1 MEDKSR
7 QELEDLLIEAR
18 KESVQTKMTRF
29 NLRLILFIVVFAL
42 ANVIM
47 FPYDY
52 ATDRPDDPDGFF
64 VGMTIQLFIIPIC
77 CLPLSLIVGIFR
89 FAPWKFGNRFYRA
102 FLLSVFMLCA
112 LLSLVL
118 MLSLAGII
126 P

>member
-1 MEDKSR
+1 MEENSR

-18 KESVQTKMTRF
+18 KESVQAKMTHF
-29 NLRLILFIVVFAL
+29 NLRLMLFIVIFAL

-77 CLPLSLIVGIFR
+77 CLPFSMIVGIFR
-89 FAPWKFGNRFYRA
+89 FAPWSYWNRLYRI
-102 FLLSVFMLCA
+102 FLLSAVILSA

-118 MLSLAGII
+118 MLSLTGII